1 MLNDSEITNKTINAG
16 RSGASWINYP
26 QTLKYIHKKYNPDV
40 YVIQHTTPDRGM
52 LLFSANK
59 DKYQRITRD
68 HDIYENYI
76 QLWDNTQS
84 YYHLTVGMAE
94 QFLKNPQ
101 SDFVNH
107 MLNEIKRKS
116 SLAPGN
122 IIERVKYWY
131 EQERHHPLMFEKF
144 EETVDYCD
152 MYVKRLGKKIIH
164 LFWLDDSFVV
174 NMNGSI
180 TVLVSGGFNFLT
192 EYLKELLGFK
202 YTHANTLQIIQKEFQ
217 KFEITGKVEGPILDK
232 KAKLQYLNKYVK
244 KYNLNYKDTI
254 CVGDGANDIEM
265 IKHTGLGVSY
275 YGKSALKKEADIHFN
290 NTNLLGL
297 LYAQGYTDNDIIK

>member
-1 MLNDSEITNKTINAG
+1 MKDYLLISNTKENKISNFYLDLVSSHVQKSTNEEVHFRGLSSGKAYEWGLASNKYDPKLEKIMSDFQSNYGIDCNFIKKTKKRKKKLLVADMDSTIIKEESLDELARQIGKEKEVSFITNEAMNGRIEFKKALEDRVAILKGNSTDILENLKKNININDGARELVKT
-16 RSGASWINYP
+16 
-26 QTLKYIHKKYNPDV
+26 
-40 YVIQHTTPDRGM
+40 M
-52 LLFSANK
+52 
-59 DKYQRITRD
+59 
-68 HDIYENYI
+68 
-76 QLWDNTQS
+76 NT
-84 YYHLTVGMAE
+84 
-94 QFLKNPQ
+94 
-101 SDFVNH
+101 
-107 MLNEIKRKS
+107 
-116 SLAPGN
+116 
-122 IIERVKYWY
+122 
-131 EQERHHPLMFEKF
+131 
-144 EETVDYCD
+144 
-152 MYVKRLGKKIIH
+152 
-164 LFWLDDSFVV
+164 
-174 NMNGSI
+174 NGSI
-180 TVLVSGGFNFLT
+180 TVLVSGGFTFLT

-232 KAKLQYLNKYVK
+232 KAKLEYLNKYVK